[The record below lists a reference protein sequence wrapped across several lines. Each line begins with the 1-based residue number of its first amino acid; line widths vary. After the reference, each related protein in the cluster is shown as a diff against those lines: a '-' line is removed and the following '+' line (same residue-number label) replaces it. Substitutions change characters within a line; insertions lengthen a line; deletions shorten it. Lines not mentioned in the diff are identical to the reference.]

1 MKAETINIGGTAIYV
16 AVIDVSTLARN
27 WWVVLLRGIAGILF
41 GLATFFVSGI
51 SLTVLVLLFG
61 AYAFVDGLLALASAI
76 RRRGST
82 DRWWVLLLQ
91 GIAGIAVGIATAIW
105 PDITALALVYLIA
118 AWALVTGGLEIAAAI
133 RLRKVITREWLLALA
148 GIASVALGIVLILF
162 PGPGALALVLWIG
175 AYALVSGVLLTV
187 LAFRLRAWLKSGSPQ
202 IAPSKA

>member
-1 MKAETINIGGTAIYV
+1 MKAESINIERSVHVLVVDV
-16 AVIDVSTLARN
+16 ATLARN

-41 GLATFFVSGI
+41 GLATFFAPGI
-51 SLTVLVLLFG
+51 SLTALVLLFG
-61 AYAFVDGLLALASAI
+61 AFAFVDGLLALVSAI

-82 DRWWVLLLQ
+82 DRWWVLVLQ
-91 GIAGIAVGIATAIW
+91 GLAGIAVGIATAVW

-162 PGPGALALVLWIG
+162 PRPGALALVLWIG

-187 LAFRLRAWLKSGSPQ
+187 LAFRLRSWLKSRTPQ
-202 IAPSKA
+202 MAAGRA

>member
-1 MKAETINIGGTAIYV
+1 MKAESINIERSVHVLVVDV
-16 AVIDVSTLARN
+16 AALARN
-27 WWVVLLRGIAGILF
+27 WWVVLLRGILGILF
-41 GLATFFVSGI
+41 GLAIFFAPGI

-61 AYAFVDGLLALASAI
+61 VFAFVDGVLALASAI

-82 DRWWVLLLQ
+82 DRWWVLVLQ

-148 GIASVALGIVLILF
+148 GIASVALGIVLMLF

-175 AYALVSGVLLTV
+175 AYALVSVC
-187 LAFRLRAWLKSGSPQ
+187 SSPCSPF
-202 IAPSKA
+202 ACARR